1 MNPPHI
7 RSKAQL
13 AHHRLAQGPWSLDPK
28 WCNASEANPVA
39 NNQATTFPIDR
50 SVETAVTCEVDQGTV
65 FKGQNELAI
74 SRSVERVHPANLDGF
89 SSV

>member
-1 MNPPHI
+1 
-7 RSKAQL
+7 
-13 AHHRLAQGPWSLDPK
+13 
-28 WCNASEANPVA
+28 VA
-39 NNQATTFPIDR
+39 DNQAKTFPIDR

-74 SRSVERVHPANLDGF
+74 SRSVVLVHTVNLDGF